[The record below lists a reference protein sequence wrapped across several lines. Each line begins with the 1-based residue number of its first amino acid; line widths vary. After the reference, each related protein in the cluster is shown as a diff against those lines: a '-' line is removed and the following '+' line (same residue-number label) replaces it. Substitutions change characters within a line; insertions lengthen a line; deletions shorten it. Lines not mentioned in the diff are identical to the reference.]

1 MRCFQGHRASNEL
14 SNNLNQA
21 NLMPKWYLKQQLEF
35 LLHRQFNVI
44 NYIDIPKVKRSKLCK
59 SLFHLFGLLLLKYCL
74 YGIWI
79 SSLSYIFIIYSIKMF
94 ITLFFSNKFCE
105 ISSSFFKVLHWFF
118 FFVGGGY
125 ENFGCSV
132 IFSVFVFLFW
142 LFTLS
147 SLFTDDM
154 VIRE

>member
-118 FFVGGGY
+118 FLWGEVMKI
-125 ENFGCSV
+125 SV
-132 IFSVFVFLFW
+132 AL
-142 LFTLS
+142 
-147 SLFTDDM
+147 
-154 VIRE
+154 